1 MPPARCARARHS
13 QNGRALPTT
22 FTLVALV
29 ALAASAHANTVSIP
43 CQRHNTLYQESG
55 DLSDGVG
62 PTIIAGREDF
72 DYTFS
77 LRRGLV
83 RFAVDIYIP
92 AGSTITNV
100 QLVLNCARSE
110 SNAATSLLRVTQGWG
125 AASSDAGYPGDA
137 GALARPGD
145 ATWVYR
151 SWPGSPWTT
160 AGGDFSAVVASIPT
174 TPLGTVTIGSTSSTV
189 NEVQSWLNT
198 PASNFGWL
206 LVGNESTSNAA
217 TANVFFAGP
226 TLTVSYLPPVVPAKA
241 PTWGRVKALY
251 R

>member
-1 MPPARCARARHS
+1 MLFRSLHR
-13 QNGRALPTT
+13 RALPTT
-22 FTLVALV
+22 LILVALAV
-29 ALAASAHANTVSIP
+29 LAASAHADTVSIP

-55 DLSDGVG
+55 DLSDGIG

-77 LRRGLV
+77 LRRALV
-83 RFAVDIYIP
+83 RFAVDSYIP

-100 QLVLNCARSE
+100 QLVLNCARSA
-110 SNAATSLLRVTQGWG
+110 SNGATAVFHVTQGWG
-125 AASSDAGYPGDA
+125 AHSSDAGYPGDA
-137 GALARPGD
+137 GASASPDD
-145 ATWVYR
+145 ATWVDR
-151 SWPGSPWTT
+151 FWPGTPWTS
-160 AGGDFSAVVASIPT
+160 AGGDVSALVASIPT
-174 TPLGTVTIGSTSSTV
+174 TPLGTVTIGSTSGMI
-189 NEVQSWLNT
+189 NDAQSWLNT

-206 LVGNESTSNAA
+206 LVGNESTSNVA

-226 TLTVSYLPPVVPAKA
+226 TLTVSYLPPVVPTKA